1 VRTDRPSTTTTK
13 NTQRLGDRARVDR
26 TDNGAAPAIPAGDYA
41 PEIVRL
47 ARLAASI
54 HLAERARR
62 LACVEREPDPRHASR
77 ERSA

>member
-1 VRTDRPSTTTTK
+1 MRNDRPSIMTED
-13 NTQRLGDRARVDR
+13 TQRLGDRARVDR
-26 TDNGAAPAIPAGDYA
+26 TDNGAAPASPARDCA

-62 LACVEREPDPRHASR
+62 MARVERDPDPRHASR

>member
-1 VRTDRPSTTTTK
+1 MRKDRPSILTEGT
-13 NTQRLGDRARVDR
+13 TQRLGDRARVHR
-26 TDNGAAPAIPAGDYA
+26 TDPGAAPARAAADLA

-62 LACVEREPDPRHASR
+62 MAGDARAVDPHLASR
-77 ERSA
+77 ERSG